1 MLDIAVEDKNVSK
14 VIKTICKNARTG
26 EIGDGKIFVLPIEEA
41 LRIRTFEIK

>member
-14 VIKTICKNARTG
+14 VIKTICKNAR
-26 EIGDGKIFVLPIEEA
+26 IGDGKIFVLPIEEA